1 MILKPV
7 AKIIP
12 KNMTRLNYLTFTDGL
27 LGSFFTL
34 HCSSSLSCINEY
46 VTIDSGGYVYEQT
59 SRINCNIWLDASQR
73 SRNGV

>member
-27 LGSFFTL
+27 LGYWAEFNKDNWDVSAWGP
-34 HCSSSLSCINEY
+34 N
-46 VTIDSGGYVYEQT
+46 
-59 SRINCNIWLDASQR
+59 
-73 SRNGV
+73 